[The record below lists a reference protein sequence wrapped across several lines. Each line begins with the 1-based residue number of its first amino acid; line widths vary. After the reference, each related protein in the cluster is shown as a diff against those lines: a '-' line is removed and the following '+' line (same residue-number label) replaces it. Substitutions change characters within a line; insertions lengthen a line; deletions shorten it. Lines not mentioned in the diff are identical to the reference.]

1 MQNQKTS
8 EVTTDLIN
16 KKTTK
21 VTQNSQQNNTE
32 TVTNE
37 HDEGIAEKDI

>member
-21 VTQNSQQNNTE
+21 DTQNSQQNNTE

-37 HDEGIAEKDI
+37 HDEEIAEKDI